1 LDGFDFILRIHYSP
15 LSYRR
20 RSGTLDFHSFAPQNP
35 PASSRCT
42 RMIVSTARR
51 VWLYPKTRTLRPERL
66 LGSGSNHTA
75 SISAAASS
83 SSSTL
88 TRCWSHRC
96 SAPCRQSIENATT
109 KLLQKAGGVSCF
121 SPRHSPGR
129 RCDGV
134 ELAWRHPIRL
144 LKHERHRQG
153 TLRGNSCWCRSWT
166 PG

>member
-51 VWLYPKTRTLRPERL
+51 VWLYPITRTLRPERL

-75 SISAAASS
+75 SISAAASWA
-83 SSSTL
+83 SSTL
-88 TRCWSHRC
+88 TRCWSHMC
-96 SAPCRQSIENATT
+96 TAPCRQSIVNTTT
-109 KLLQKAGGVSCF
+109 KLLQNAGGVSSYSF
-121 SPRHSPGR
+121 RHNSKKRKCHGA
-129 RCDGV
+129 
-134 ELAWRHPIRL
+134 ELAWLRPIRR
-144 LKHERHRQG
+144 LKHERHR
-153 TLRGNSCWCRSWT
+153 
-166 PG
+166 